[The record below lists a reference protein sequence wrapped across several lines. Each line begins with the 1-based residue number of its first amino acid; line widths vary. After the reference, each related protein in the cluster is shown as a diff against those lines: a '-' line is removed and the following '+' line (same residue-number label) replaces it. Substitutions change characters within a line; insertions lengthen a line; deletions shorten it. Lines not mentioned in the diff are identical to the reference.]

1 MRRPYGAGKSSVGE
15 VVVLQERFGGSNGV
29 VCDESRIQRLPRR
42 CSCLYTDD
50 EEEDL
55 RILAR

>member
-15 VVVLQERFGGSNGV
+15 VVVLQERLGGSNGV

-42 CSCLYTDD
+42 GPCLYTDD
-50 EEEDL
+50 EEKDL
-55 RILAR
+55 MSLAR